1 MEVRAQDI
9 VDTVDLGKSEVF
21 LPLYESIVNSII
33 SLLRTGRKDGRIDVF
48 IERENVEDKEPD
60 LFDRKVPP
68 IKSIEIVDNGE
79 GFTEENFISFNAP
92 YTKLNKK
99 YGCKGFGRFTMLA
112 MFSSIKVV
120 SIYKEGNKW
129 LRREFVFDGTKELV
143 YNNVDELAANE
154 ERELQTK
161 VKLVDCN
168 NDLLKAYTAKNADEI
183 AKGVKNH
190 CFIYYLCGQLP
201 TINIVE
207 NTDDGPKSLDVN
219 NYFKLE
225 QKDKEKEIKVRE
237 ETFKLYI
244 VKSPKESNRKYNYV
258 YFCANS
264 RTVGGKRDLS
274 KVDQLFLFPILENGD
289 SVFLDIYVVS
299 DYLDAHI
306 NNSRTSFKIPDSKGD
321 MGGDFDAE
329 ISMEEI
335 LIKIA
340 EELAG
345 LYESFVQETK
355 KKTIQEARTYI
366 ETEAPQYR
374 SFLLRQDVLNRMPPH
389 LSAEKKEEFF
399 HREAVMADR
408 KLEEKINAFIAQKD
422 INDEQI
428 EQMVQDM
435 REKSAYDKDKLTDY
449 VMRRKAVLRLFK
461 KMLNARDDGKY
472 ELESLIHN
480 LIFPMGL
487 TSTEVAY
494 QYHNLWLLDERFATY
509 QFIASDKTITSV
521 SKVKSN
527 LEPDLLMFKN
537 EADYLDNRMS
547 FGPGDA
553 GDIDSMVVFE
563 FKRPGDTAHQKKK
576 TDKTWDFSDLILKYF
591 DDFLYRGKNKNY
603 RKNPVYVDSNTPK
616 YGYVIMDVI
625 PSELEKYNLDHGWKK
640 TPFGS
645 YFRILPE
652 INLHLETLTY
662 QKLLSNVE
670 KRMNPF
676 FDHLFTAKV

>member
-9 VDTVDLGKSEVF
+9 VDSVDLSKSEAF

-33 SLLRTGRKDGRIDVF
+33 SLLRTSREDGKIDVF
-48 IERENVEDKEPD
+48 IERDTLTDSEPD
-60 LFDRKVPP
+60 LFDKKVPP

-79 GFTEENFISFNAP
+79 GFTEENFLSFNAP
-92 YTKLNKK
+92 YSRLNKK
-99 YGCKGFGRFTMLA
+99 YGCKGIGRFTMLA
-112 MFSSIKVV
+112 MFSQIKVV
-120 SIYKEGNKW
+120 STYKEGDVW
-129 LRREFVFDGTKELV
+129 FRRKFVFDGTKELV
-143 YNNVDELAANE
+143 CDYKGELDEDE
-154 ERELQTK
+154 EHELQTK

-168 NDLLKAYTAKNADEI
+168 NKELKPFTARNAEEI

-201 TINIVE
+201 TINIIE
-207 NTDDGPKSLDVN
+207 QTEEGLKSLDVK
-219 NYFKLE
+219 NYFTLE
-225 QKDKEKEIKVRE
+225 QKDKEKEIEVRDE
-237 ETFKLYI
+237 KFLLYV
-244 VKSPKESNRKYNYV
+244 VKSPKENNRKYNYV

-274 KVDQLFLFPILENGD
+274 KVDNLFLYPILEHGE

-306 NNSRTSFKIPDSKGD
+306 NNSRTSFKIPDSNGEFNGD
-321 MGGDFDAE
+321 PSTE

-335 LIKIA
+335 LIRIA

-345 LYESFVQETK
+345 LYETFVLETK
-355 KKTIQEARTYI
+355 KRTVLEAKQYI
-366 ETEAPQYR
+366 ETQAPQYR

-399 HREAVMADR
+399 HREAVMAEK
-408 KLEEKINAFIAQKD
+408 KLEEKINAFIEQKD
-422 INDEQI
+422 YNDEQI
-428 EQMVQDM
+428 GQMVRDM
-435 REKSAYDKDKLTDY
+435 REKSAYDMDKLTDY
-449 VMRRKAVLRLFK
+449 VMRRKAVIRLFR
-461 KMLNARDDGKY
+461 KMLDAKDDGKY

-487 TSTEVAY
+487 TNKEVSY

-509 QFIASDKTITSV
+509 QFIASDKSITSI
-521 SKVKSN
+521 SRVKSS
-527 LEPDLLMFKN
+527 LEPDLIMFNK
-537 EADYLDNRMS
+537 ESDFVDNRMT
-547 FGPGDA
+547 FGPDDA
-553 GDIDSMVVFE
+553 GEIDSMVVFE

-576 TDKTWDFSDLILKYF
+576 TDKAWDFSELIIKYF

-616 YGYVIMDVI
+616 YGYVIMDII
-625 PSELEKYNLDHGWKK
+625 PAELEKYNLDHGWKK

-652 INLHLETLTY
+652 INLHLETITY
-662 QKLLSNVE
+662 QNLLKNVE

-676 FDHLFTAKV
+676 FDHLFKVNL

>member
-9 VDTVDLGKSEVF
+9 VDSVDLNKSEVL

-33 SLLRTGRKDGRIDVF
+33 SLLRTGRKDGSIDVF
-48 IERENVEDKEPD
+48 IERESVEDKEPE
-60 LFDRKVPP
+60 LFDRIVPP

-79 GFTEENFISFNAP
+79 GFTEENFKSFNAP
-92 YTKLNKK
+92 FTRLNKS
-99 YGCKGFGRFTMLA
+99 YGCKGIGRFTMLA
-112 MFSSIKVV
+112 MFSAIKVV
-120 SIYKEGNKW
+120 SIYKENDKW
-129 LRREFVFDGTKELV
+129 YRREFVFDGTKEIAQHRIA
-143 YNNVDELAANE
+143 ELNANDKH
-154 ERELQTK
+154 ELQTK

-168 NDLLKAYTAKNADEI
+168 NEELKPYTAKNAEEI

-207 NTDDGPKSLDVN
+207 STEDGAKSLDVE

-225 QKDKEKEIKVRE
+225 QKDKEKEIKVRD

-274 KVDQLFLFPILENGD
+274 KIDQLFLFPIMENGE

-306 NNSRTSFKIPDSKGD
+306 NNSRTSFKIPDSNGD
-321 MGGDFDAE
+321 LDGDFDAD
-329 ISMEEI
+329 ISMDEI
-335 LIKIA
+335 LSRIA

-345 LYESFVQETK
+345 LYETFVLETK
-355 KKTIQEARTYI
+355 KRTIQEAKNYI
-366 ETEAPQYR
+366 ETQAPQYR
-374 SFLLRQDVLNRMPPH
+374 SFLLRQDVLNKMPPN

-408 KLEEKINAFIAQKD
+408 KLEEKINAFIAQKE

-428 EQMVQDM
+428 QQMIKDM

-449 VMRRKAVLRLFK
+449 VMRRKAVIRLFR
-461 KMLNARDDGKY
+461 KMLDARSDGKY

-487 TSTEVAY
+487 TSAEVSY

-509 QFIASDKTITSV
+509 QFIASDKSITSV
-521 SKVKSN
+521 SKVKSS
-527 LEPDLLMFKN
+527 LEPDLIMFQN
-537 EADYLDNRMS
+537 EKDYLDNRLS
-547 FGPGDA
+547 FGPNDA
-553 GDIDSMVVFE
+553 GEIDSMVVFE

-576 TDKTWDFSDLILKYF
+576 SDKAWDFSDLILKYF

-603 RKNPVYVDSNTPK
+603 RKNPVIIDSNTPK
-616 YGYVIMDVI
+616 FGYVIMDVI
-625 PSELEKYNLDHGWKK
+625 PTDLEKYNLDHGWKK

-645 YFRILPE
+645 YFKILPE
-652 INLHLETLTY
+652 INLHMETVTY
-662 QKLLSNVE
+662 QNLLKNVE

-676 FDHLFTAKV
+676 FDHLFTVKV

>member
-9 VDTVDLGKSEVF
+9 VDSVDLSKSEAF

-33 SLLRTGRKDGRIDVF
+33 SLLRTGREDGKIDVF
-48 IERENVEDKEPD
+48 IEREALTDREPD
-60 LFDRKVPP
+60 LFDKKVPP

-79 GFTEENFISFNAP
+79 GFTEENFLSFNAP
-92 YTKLNKK
+92 YSRLNKK
-99 YGCKGFGRFTMLA
+99 YGCKGIGRFTMLA
-112 MFSSIKVV
+112 MFSQIRVV
-120 SIYKEGNKW
+120 STYKEGNVW
-129 LRREFVFDGTKELV
+129 FRRKFVFDGTKELV
-143 YNNVDELAANE
+143 CDYKGELDENE
-154 ERELQTK
+154 EHELQTK

-168 NDLLKAYTAKNADEI
+168 NKELKPFTAKNTEEI

-201 TINIVE
+201 TINIIG
-207 NTDDGPKSLDVN
+207 NTEGGLKSLDVK
-219 NYFKLE
+219 NYFTLE
-225 QKDKEKEIKVRE
+225 QKDKEKEIKVRDE
-237 ETFKLYI
+237 KFLLYI
-244 VKSPKESNRKYNYV
+244 VKSPKENNRKYNYV

-274 KVDQLFLFPILENGD
+274 KVDNLFLYPILEQGE

-306 NNSRTSFKIPDSKGD
+306 NNSRTNFKLPDSNGEFNGD
-321 MGGDFDAE
+321 PSTE

-335 LIKIA
+335 LIRIA

-345 LYESFVQETK
+345 LYETFVLETK
-355 KKTIQEARTYI
+355 KRTVQEAKQYI
-366 ETEAPQYR
+366 ETQAPQYR

-399 HREAVMADR
+399 HREAVMAEK
-408 KLEEKINAFIAQKD
+408 KLEEKINAFIEQKEF
-422 INDEQI
+422 NDEQI
-428 EQMVQDM
+428 GQMVRDM
-435 REKSAYDKDKLTDY
+435 REKSAYDMDKLTDY
-449 VMRRKAVLRLFK
+449 VMRRKAVVRLFR
-461 KMLNARDDGKY
+461 KMLDAKDDGKY

-487 TSTEVAY
+487 TNKEVSY

-509 QFIASDKTITSV
+509 QFIASDKSITSI
-521 SKVKSN
+521 SRVKSS
-527 LEPDLLMFKN
+527 LEPDLIMFNK
-537 EADYLDNRMS
+537 ESDFVDNRMT
-547 FGPGDA
+547 FGPDDA
-553 GDIDSMVVFE
+553 GEIDSMVVFE

-576 TDKTWDFSDLILKYF
+576 TDKAWDFSELIIKYF

-616 YGYVIMDVI
+616 YGYVIMDII
-625 PSELEKYNLDHGWKK
+625 PAELEKYNLDHGWKK

-652 INLHLETLTY
+652 INLHLETITY
-662 QKLLSNVE
+662 QNLLKNVE

-676 FDHLFTAKV
+676 FDHLFKVNL

>member
-9 VDTVDLGKSEVF
+9 VDSVDLSKSEAF

-33 SLLRTGRKDGRIDVF
+33 SLLRTSREDGKIDVF
-48 IERENVEDKEPD
+48 IERDTLKDSEPD
-60 LFDRKVPP
+60 LFDKKVPP

-79 GFTEENFISFNAP
+79 GFTEENFLSFNAP
-92 YTKLNKK
+92 YSRLNKK
-99 YGCKGFGRFTMLA
+99 YGCKGIGRFTMLA
-112 MFSSIKVV
+112 MFSQIKVV
-120 SIYKEGNKW
+120 STYKEGNVW
-129 LRREFVFDGTKELV
+129 FRRKFVFDGTKELV
-143 YNNVDELAANE
+143 CDYKGELDEDVE
-154 ERELQTK
+154 HELQTK
-161 VKLVDCN
+161 VKLVECN
-168 NDLLKAYTAKNADEI
+168 NDELKPYTARNVEEI

-201 TINIVE
+201 TINIIE
-207 NTDDGPKSLDVN
+207 QTEEGLKSLDVKS
-219 NYFKLE
+219 FFTLE
-225 QKDKEKEIKVRE
+225 QKDKEKEIEVRDE
-237 ETFKLYI
+237 KFLLYV
-244 VKSPKESNRKYNYV
+244 VKSPKENNRKYNYV

-274 KVDQLFLFPILENGD
+274 KVDNLFLYPILEHGE

-306 NNSRTSFKIPDSKGD
+306 NNSRTSFKIPDSNGEFNGD
-321 MGGDFDAE
+321 PSTE

-335 LIKIA
+335 LIRIA

-345 LYESFVQETK
+345 LYETFVLETK
-355 KKTIQEARTYI
+355 KRTVHEAKQYI
-366 ETEAPQYR
+366 ETQAPQYR

-399 HREAVMADR
+399 HREAVMAEK
-408 KLEEKINAFIAQKD
+408 KLEEKINAFIEQNEF
-422 INDEQI
+422 NDEQI
-428 EQMVQDM
+428 GQMVRDM
-435 REKSAYDKDKLTDY
+435 REKSAYDMDKLTDY
-449 VMRRKAVLRLFK
+449 VMRRKAVVRLFR
-461 KMLNARDDGKY
+461 KMLDAKDDGKY

-487 TSTEVAY
+487 TNKEVSY

-509 QFIASDKTITSV
+509 QFIASDKSIS
-521 SKVKSN
+521 SISRVKSS
-527 LEPDLLMFKN
+527 LEPDLIMFNK
-537 EADYLDNRMS
+537 ESDYIDNRMT
-547 FGPGDA
+547 FGPDDA
-553 GDIDSMVVFE
+553 GEIDSMVVFE

-576 TDKTWDFSDLILKYF
+576 TDKAWDFSELIIKYF

-616 YGYVIMDVI
+616 YGYVIMDII
-625 PSELEKYNLDHGWKK
+625 PAELEKYNLDHGWKK

-652 INLHLETLTY
+652 INLHLETITY
-662 QKLLSNVE
+662 QNLLKNVE

-676 FDHLFTAKV
+676 FDHLFVEKM